1 MLSLL
6 DVEFTVT
13 LKHTA
18 FMMINCTQELNW
30 NNLFY
35 EEIAEK
41 CLCKYMCICIYT
53 YMIYIHRNINKYKIY
68 EIIIY
73 R

>member
-30 NNLFY
+30 NNLLY
-35 EEIAEK
+35 EEIVEK
-41 CLCKYMCICIYT
+41 CIFNYMYICIYK

-68 EIIIY
+68 EINY